1 MLVID
6 EALQKL
12 IIETHSTVATLVER
26 SIAVDNKLAVLLVRV
41 DKTNGSVAAI
51 QAEQYKQD
59 GALVLFKWLFAAT
72 ISIMAVG
79 ASVAGVVL
87 AIVSRG
93 G

>member
-1 MLVID
+1 M
-6 EALQKL
+6 EAPEIERL
-12 IIETHSTVATLVER
+12 IVETHATVATLVER
-26 SIAVDNKLAVLLVRV
+26 SVSADNKLAGIIARV

-59 GALVLFKWLFAAT
+59 GALMLFKWLFAAT
-72 ISIMAVG
+72 IGIMSVG
-79 ASVAGVVL
+79 ASIAGVVL